1 MNSTFT
7 PFSLKRPSCWAT
19 YIGKVSNM
27 GKTAILREMGS
38 IDVVVRLFCEHAP
51 TIKLETN
58 KHGMKK

>member
-1 MNSTFT
+1 
-7 PFSLKRPSCWAT
+7 
-19 YIGKVSNM
+19 M